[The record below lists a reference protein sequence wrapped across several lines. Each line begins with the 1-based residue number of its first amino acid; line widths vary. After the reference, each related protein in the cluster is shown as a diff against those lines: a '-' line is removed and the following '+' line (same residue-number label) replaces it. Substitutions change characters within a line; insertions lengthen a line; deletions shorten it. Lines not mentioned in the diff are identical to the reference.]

1 MPHTA
6 ARHIAEEALQIGDIR
21 ADRLFGTV
29 LLIAQ
34 KTLETVQDGAEHLA
48 GNAQR
53 RFRQSRALYL
63 LRRKRA
69 GVGHR
74 QSRGGSLV
82 PVFLPVLTPVGC
94 LVFSSVFGLAGGG
107 HASLLSGFGLST
119 FSSRVY

>member
-6 ARHIAEEALQIGDIR
+6 ARHVAKEALQIGDIR

-34 KTLETVQDGAEHLA
+34 KTLKTVQDGTEYLA

-53 RFRQSRALYL
+53 RFGQSRALYL

-74 QSRGGSLV
+74 QGRGGSLV
-82 PVFLPVLTPVGC
+82 PVIFPAFVPVLSPVF
-94 LVFSSVFGLAGGG
+94 VLAGGG

-119 FSSRVY
+119 FSPRVC